1 MSLCLI
7 NNKQYDGAV
16 GGIQWYYYLKS
27 TCNRA
32 HTYTHK
38 SLQEHIELNNIINNY
53 NAQINAV
60 NINRQGKMGMGR
72 FPRGKSWHNHNS
84 AVTVRD
90 TAVPSYACVQECKWP
105 GCS

>member
-1 MSLCLI
+1 MMGRSELFS
-7 NNKQYDGAV
+7 
-16 GGIQWYYYLKS
+16 GIHFSFPQLKC

-60 NINRQGKMGMGR
+60 NINRQRKMGMGR
-72 FPRGKSWHNHNS
+72 FPEGNHGTTTTQLSLSEIQLCRRMHVFKNANGLD
-84 AVTVRD
+84 AVRAMET
-90 TAVPSYACVQECKWP
+90 
-105 GCS
+105 